1 MTYSSRSQGCAIF
14 YFFPRG
20 IWDWDGWGMGGGW
33 GPNQKVHIYLFV
45 SLSSIAAMS
54 SNDDYAEE
62 PIAAA
67 EDGGS
72 LLCELNLDF
81 DAVAIL
87 RRGLMFIW
95 GEGGLQLRCL

>member
-1 MTYSSRSQGCAIF
+1 
-14 YFFPRG
+14 
-20 IWDWDGWGMGGGW
+20 
-33 GPNQKVHIYLFV
+33 
-45 SLSSIAAMS
+45 MS

>member
-1 MTYSSRSQGCAIF
+1 MG
-14 YFFPRG
+14 
-20 IWDWDGWGMGGGW
+20 DGWGMHGGQTKLGTY
-33 GPNQKVHIYLFV
+33 NFTYLFV